1 MTNEVEDTS
10 RKVQEAQAALIEANK
25 ANADAKRRAQ
35 AGKHVR
41 DMSPAELKADRR
53 RRGLSNN
60 Y

>member
-1 MTNEVEDTS
+1 MTELEDTA
-10 RKVQEAQAALIEANK
+10 RKVQEAKDALIAANK

-41 DMSPAELKADRR
+41 EMSPEELKADRR
-53 RRGLSNN
+53 RRGLSNS

>member
-1 MTNEVEDTS
+1 MTELEDTA
-10 RKVQEAQAALIEANK
+10 RKVQEAQAALIAANK

>member
-1 MTNEVEDTS
+1 MSELEDTA
-10 RKVQEAQAALIEANK
+10 RKVQEAKDALIASNK
-25 ANADAKRRAQ
+25 AHADAKRRAQ

-41 DMSPAELKADRR
+41 EMSPEELKADRR

>member
-10 RKVQEAQAALIEANK
+10 RKVQEAQAALIAANK

>member
-1 MTNEVEDTS
+1 MSELEDTA
-10 RKVQEAQAALIEANK
+10 RKVQEAKDALIAANK

-41 DMSPAELKADRR
+41 EMSPEELKADRR
-53 RRGLSNN
+53 RRGLSNS